1 MPYFTKALSTNLIHS
16 QPKWLRLSLKA
27 FVGAREHKTLH
38 STHLKMQNTKSW
50 LHWSK
55 TYFLKPEPECPVE
68 EAFTFFGAYE
78 DTLKTV
84 KIARAVTLDAAMKP
98 QYKSN
103 VESTA
108 VNP

>member
-1 MPYFTKALSTNLIHS
+1 M
-16 QPKWLRLSLKA
+16 
-27 FVGAREHKTLH
+27 
-38 STHLKMQNTKSW
+38 
-50 LHWSK
+50 
-55 TYFLKPEPECPVE
+55 E